1 MEKDVLAAIMEVER
15 EIEGELAAE
24 RKQGEARLEQVK
36 REIAER
42 LEQEERRLAGWLQR
56 ELAAAG
62 EAAQREAR
70 ICEEKIAAGAE
81 RLARLDDDT
90 LQRAVARHLTR
101 IVPGHNHDRQDG
113 NG

>member
-24 RKQGEARLEQVK
+24 RKRGAASLEQVK
-36 REIAER
+36 REIAEG
-42 LEQEERRLAGWLQR
+42 LEQEERRLEEWLQR

-62 EAAQREAR
+62 EAAQGEAR
-70 ICEEKIAAGAE
+70 VYEEKITTGTE
-81 RLARLDDDT
+81 RLALLDDDT

-113 NG
+113 KG